1 MVMTYDEYLKKNKK
15 KKKEEPKVVLGYSS
29 KNNVNNSTK
38 STTNTQTL
46 IDKYIAEQQAKKDIA
61 PVKTTVTT
69 PKKQGERTWFQAG
82 GFSDGY
88 DFGDVTK
95 TILGTTGDVGLGIT
109 KGVFN
114 LAEGIVDLGRYGVSG
129 VANKLGAKEYAKDV
143 KKTAQENTT
152 EKWFSPIEKKIDKY
166 SVIGEKGDT
175 IPEGL
180 GYVGGMIATGGLG
193 GAIGGAV
200 GGTAKA
206 VQIGATLGTTGTT
219 FTSAFGSGMSQAY
232 QDGAS
237 DEEAVSYGVISGI
250 AEAGTELLF
259 GGLGK
264 TINAV
269 GLNTGLSSADD
280 MLAKKVSEV
289 FKSQVAKNI
298 AETGIKMGA
307 EGTEEVIAGILQA
320 VGQKVT
326 YKSEEE
332 LMQLINDQEL
342 LESFI
347 SGAVVSGI
355 AQTPSVIRDTK
366 AGVDYVTGY
375 TQQEQQAID
384 KVVNER
390 ITEQERQG
398 ITLTKKEKN
407 AIIEQTTKEFDEFKK
422 KSSEIAPVKD
432 DVRSQDIAPVQQAG
446 QQDAPVNERQQNYV
460 SEAKETDSVY
470 RKNLN
475 EDASKYANNSKRT
488 HEFVNTLSNIS
499 EATGENIRLTN
510 NTSEE
515 MVARRNQLINNYAK
529 KKGVSVEEATAK
541 LKDTVIDAY
550 NTGDGITINV
560 NSPKAL
566 NRLVG
571 HELTHSLED
580 TAEYNTKL
588 QKIAIE
594 YAKTK
599 GEYDS
604 RVEIL
609 ESLYDG
615 TNADI
620 NKELTA
626 DIVGDYLFT
635 DQQFINNIHNTDRNL
650 FQRIYDEIKHLI
662 KLVTAN
668 TKEAKQ
674 LEQLKHSF
682 EKAMRE
688 NKSDKTNKVTVQ
700 ETKSN
705 SSVEV
710 ESNTQNKEEYSLSRD
725 VDDMVSQIE
734 MSLDNGENLND
745 NFIDDLIY
753 ASDSYNNGTE
763 FDDIYDALS
772 SALEKEGIS
781 RRYDKAKDKYFYDR
795 QELAQKGYDEL
806 LNYLDKNN
814 FNYEI
819 SRSTEAGYVPS
830 IYIKDADG
838 NVIFR
843 IANHYNDNISDSER
857 VYSDKF
863 SRIFSDKDYANWEER
878 IVPAIEN
885 QVVSFDE
892 EYSLSQDN
900 KDRKLSEEQIDFFK
914 DSKVRDENG
923 NLLTV
928 YHGTKADFNT
938 FNNDMSGDNYEGWA
952 YSGKG
957 IYFTDSEVEAKEFGD
972 YSLGEGDTKIKEVY
986 LNITN
991 PFDTS
996 TTDASVLEKLSEGYD
1011 VDKGSLERGD
1021 FLLRWFRSKG
1031 INASEVLQKNG
1042 YDGVIDYGHYVVY
1055 NSNQIK
1061 EVTNKKPTLDDD
1073 IRYSLSSVDSE
1084 GKELTKEQVEFFK
1097 DSKVRD
1103 AEGRLLEVYHG
1114 TTEEFTTF
1122 YPGSFFTDDYMN
1134 ADGYASGEIVM
1145 PVYLNIKN
1153 PLIIDA
1159 KGMKWDKLDTPYG
1172 TSTRE
1177 IVGNVDTNKYDGI
1190 IFENIN
1196 DNWIDDED
1204 ASTGTV
1210 YYTFNSNQIK
1220 DVDNTNPTESDDIR
1234 YSLSVSEANTTKDNK
1249 GRTLSKAVI
1258 ERNKDSKIVD
1268 ENGNLI
1274 TVYHTMTDAGTQ
1286 FNEFNP
1292 VGTPGYRFEE
1302 QVVNYYTNSKDMSG
1316 SYADQDYEMA
1326 DTTKFNSL
1334 DEANKWLNERND
1346 ELLEYRVDD
1355 SNGEYTLQRRLKNGW
1370 ATEKTFEN
1378 LDDLLKNFKKYAHT
1392 DVTKFQY
1399 EGYVNITNPY
1409 VVDAEGRYWDT
1420 ITEDTNEEAVEKIN
1434 SLSDEQKK
1442 KLKDLYYEGL
1452 EKRRQA
1458 DSGYYRLQEWKREQL
1473 TDREQRLLEIF
1484 SESKSRPMTDADR
1497 QMMSKMLGLEEDIEV
1512 LRDEFENKIAHNG
1525 QGTLKQQVEEIKYNQ
1540 IMEVF
1545 YTEPSVSQYFA
1556 DRFAEITGENFTDH
1570 IVSSNDLMHL
1580 VEVGF
1585 DEYTVR
1591 DHFSEMMSTNDIVKK
1606 VIEMNKNGSNYDGII
1621 IKDVIDYGGDSE
1633 FENEANDVYVTF
1645 NSNQFKA
1652 WDNENPTDDADI
1664 RYSLSSTGE
1673 MVDNQGNKVTL
1684 EASETGSTRS
1694 LMAIHNLDEGKL
1706 RGVIELGGFP
1716 VPSIA
1721 IIDSDVYLHDKFGR
1735 ISVLFDKDTI
1745 NPSNK
1750 LNETYSSDIYS
1761 TRFPKIA
1768 YEIDKN
1774 KWNDFEQWVKENGGR
1789 SSSLYSVKNSLENND
1804 IYERSMKA
1812 NLEVAFETPTPELI
1826 NEAYNKALETLG
1838 NKRIMKP
1845 GVEPFTPSGN
1855 RKSLKSMSLEYS
1867 LDNLVKIMAKKKTKG
1882 SEGNAWI
1889 GTGEIRANLSKKFKS
1904 IEDIRKNKDK
1914 LVSSEEMQTLKNQID
1929 SEFEGLTGKLTDYY
1943 KYAET
1948 NRWQGFE
1955 NVAYAINET
1964 AKKKTISKETL
1975 KLQLEE
1981 DFIENVPDELLEDT
1995 INFLNKLKNVPTEY
2009 FEAKPQRAVG
2019 LDEVQAV
2026 VIPNDTSPEFKQ
2038 QLQDAGL
2045 TYYEYDSSIEGDRQR
2060 VINQFDDLKFSLSRT
2075 TDDIAPVK
2083 DADVFGS
2090 DIALQEA
2097 IAPLQEKVEEL
2108 TKVITDLQENIAPA
2122 SLETAQAEGDRT
2134 LQQMTDEDA
2143 PVDEGLFTFLDN
2155 EIEVKKKQEIINE
2168 IASDFNIK
2176 KTEARE
2182 LYNKIDSIAEP
2193 TVEDIVKELEAYR
2206 EVKFQEEDD
2215 YVKSIQDYIRGT
2227 RLDISEIKKQIPDY
2241 GNKYRM
2247 SNMGKGL
2254 ILGNSGQKIDA
2265 FYEEL
2270 HELAPNE
2277 FPLSVTAEADQLEL
2291 ISEFMYKDKEITYTD
2306 ILDDDT
2312 LQILAQR
2319 IYSDI
2324 GNHERYRHTQSG
2336 LYFLNKELKNMTPPG
2351 EVDNDIPV
2359 ASNTKQTGEIAPV
2372 KRPLKQLNPEATVSE
2387 APVTKEAKITK
2398 SKWRNA
2404 VDTTQRLF
2412 VNEMVET
2419 DNLAKETGNLNIK
2432 FKGDML
2438 NSVAGE
2444 IEGEIQIAQT
2454 DNEGHAIGK
2463 SLSEL
2468 FAPAK
2473 EKGLYDAF
2481 NDYLEHY
2488 SNIDRHAQGKGSK
2501 TPLNVSQTLV
2511 KAYEKSYPEFK
2522 QWGKDVWKYG
2532 ANVRDNLIDAGII
2545 SEEHAEVLGTMY
2557 PHYVPYM
2564 ENREMSNYNPD
2575 LGEIKPKGVIKRAVG
2590 GAENLL
2596 PIEDALTKY
2605 TFGYKKAVRQNQF
2618 YQEIVKT
2625 LGPGVEVGADVRNDA
2640 IDFDDTL
2647 YKDETGNYLT
2657 AYVDGERVSTRIT
2670 DDLYTGL
2677 KNDLSKQIK
2686 GLEEKYAL
2694 ITEPVQKLSE
2704 IRRNLLTSWN
2714 PMFIIKNPIMDIQDA
2729 LFNSKYT
2736 KDFMKNYP
2744 GAFIELG
2751 QAKSETARQFLTL
2764 YGSGNVMG
2772 EHSTD
2777 GTVKQSKF
2785 LKGIQRANNVM
2796 ELAPRYAEFKA
2807 SLENGASIQEA
2818 MYNAREVTTNFSR
2831 GGTITKALNKNG
2843 FTFLNVSVQGFDK
2856 FIRNF
2861 SGENGAKGFTGAL
2874 LKATVLGV
2882 VPALF
2887 NDLVFGGDDEDE
2899 EYEALP
2905 DYIKDNYYLIK
2916 TGEGEFIRIP
2926 KGRMLSVFGSAGR
2939 RTLEFMQGE
2948 EDAFEGFLKNA
2959 NSQVGISNPLD
2970 SNILTPLLQ
2979 AYGSE
2984 NGEAWYGGDLVPSR
2998 LQDKAPEEQY
3008 DASTDK
3014 MSIWLGDKLGISPY
3028 KLNYVLDQYSGG
3040 IGDIFLPF
3048 ITEESTSDAEGLGMV
3063 LAPIKDQFTANSTFD
3078 NKYAGEI
3085 YDLSDEMD
3093 KMPTAIKETDEY
3105 KIQDAYLYSVTSEMG
3120 KLYAERRKVQADKN
3134 LSKSEKYK
3142 KVQAIQD
3149 QINSLAKEGMENYK
3163 NVSKTDNY
3171 AIVGGREF
3179 NKYTTDDG
3187 TERWGSVFEDTL
3199 EDLNS
3204 LGMKLEEKTAY
3215 FNATKTISSIQD
3227 SYKGSDDYAGK
3238 KRDVIGAIK
3247 GTNLTGEQKAYLY
3260 DKYYGNSDVVEAMVT
3275 LNVDIDSFLDYEAQ
3289 DFTADKYANGKTVP
3303 NSKKSKVFE
3312 YINSM
3317 PIEFE
3322 QKLIL
3327 TKLQYPSYNEYNP
3340 TIINYLNKSDMTYEQ
3355 MEKLL
3360 TKMDF
3365 KVDENGNIR
3374 W

>member
-15 KKKEEPKVVLGYSS
+15 KKKEEPKVVLGYSN
-29 KNNVNNSTK
+29 KQNVNNSPK

-46 IDKYIAEQQAKKDIA
+46 IDKYVAEQKAKKDIA
-61 PVKTTVTT
+61 PVRTTVTT
-69 PKKQGERTWFQAG
+69 PKKPGERTWFQAG
-82 GFSDGY
+82 AFSDGY

-95 TILGTTGDVGLGIT
+95 TILGTTADVGVGALKGIFHLSE
-109 KGVFN
+109 GV
-114 LAEGIVDLGRYGVSG
+114 VDLGRYGVSG
-129 VANKLGAKEYAKDV
+129 VANVLGAKEYAKDV

-152 EKWFSPIEKKIDKY
+152 EKWFSPIEKKIDKN
-166 SVIGEKGDT
+166 SLIGEKGDA

-180 GYVGGMIATGGLG
+180 GYIGGMIATGGVG

-200 GGTAKA
+200 SGGAKA
-206 VQIGATLGTTGTT
+206 VQIGATLGTTGVT
-219 FTSAFGSGMSQAY
+219 FTSAMGSGMSEAY
-232 QDGAS
+232 EGGAS
-237 DEEAVSYGVISGI
+237 DEEAVTYGAISGI
-250 AEAGTELLF
+250 AEAGTELIF

-264 TINAV
+264 SINAV

-280 MLAKKVSEV
+280 MLAKKVSEI
-289 FKSQVAKNI
+289 FKKQVSKNI

-355 AQTPSVIRDTK
+355 AQAPSVVKDTK
-366 AGVDYVTGY
+366 AGRDYVTGY

-398 ITLTKKEKN
+398 ITLTNKEKN
-407 AIIEQTTKEFDEFKK
+407 AIIEQTTKEFNEFKEK
-422 KSSEIAPVKD
+422 VKEIAPVKD
-432 DVRSQDIAPVQQAG
+432 DVRSQDIAPVGDNVVQQAG
-446 QQDAPVNERQQNYV
+446 QQDTPVNERQQNYV

-515 MVARRNQLINNYAK
+515 MVARRNQLIEKYAE
-529 KKGVSVEEATAK
+529 KKGISVEEATTK

-571 HELTHSLED
+571 HEITHSLEK
-580 TAEYNTKL
+580 TNEYSKL
-588 QKIAIE
+588 EKIAID

-615 TNADI
+615 TNANI
-620 NKELTA
+620 QNELTS

-635 DQQFINNIHNTDRNL
+635 DQEFINNIQKKDRNL

-682 EKAMRE
+682 EKAME
-688 NKSDKTNKVTVQ
+688 EHKSDKTNKVTVQ

-710 ESNTQNKEEYSLSRD
+710 ESNTQ
-725 VDDMVSQIE
+725 
-734 MSLDNGENLND
+734 
-745 NFIDDLIY
+745 
-753 ASDSYNNGTE
+753 
-763 FDDIYDALS
+763 
-772 SALEKEGIS
+772 EKENS
-781 RRYDKAKDKYFYDR
+781 A
-795 QELAQKGYDEL
+795 
-806 LNYLDKNN
+806 
-814 FNYEI
+814 EI
-819 SRSTEAGYVPS
+819 LQTTAENGKTSKVSENVEAETKTE
-830 IYIKDADG
+830 
-838 NVIFR
+838 
-843 IANHYNDNISDSER
+843 DN
-857 VYSDKF
+857 
-863 SRIFSDKDYANWEER
+863 A
-878 IVPAIEN
+878 
-885 QVVSFDE
+885 E

-900 KDRKLSEEQIDFFK
+900 KGRELSEEQIEFFK
-914 DSKVRDENG
+914 DSKVRDEDG

-928 YHGTKADFNT
+928 YHGTKSEFYT
-938 FNNDMSGDNYEGWA
+938 FNNNLSGDNYEGWS

-957 IYFTDSEVEAKEFGD
+957 FYFTDDIKEAQEFGD
-972 YSLGEGDTKIKEVY
+972 YSLGDNETQIKEVY

-996 TTDASVLEKLSEGYD
+996 TDDASVLEKLSEGYD
-1011 VDKGSLERGD
+1011 VDKQALIRGD
-1021 FLLRWFRSKG
+1021 FLLKWFRSNK
-1031 INASEVLQKNG
+1031 INASEVLQKYG
-1042 YDGVIDYGHYVVY
+1042 YDGVIDYGHYLAY
-1055 NSNQIK
+1055 DSNQIK

-1073 IRYSLSSVDSE
+1073 IRYSLTRASDEQVKQAYELEEQNKTPEEIYLETGAYRGADGKWRTEIDDSRAYIKISSTMVGGKYKLNEILSFPKLYKAYPEFKNMTVVFDNNMLPGNLGSYNPNTNILTINSSIYDYDQAE
-1084 GKELTKEQVEFFK
+1084 LLSAKKQLADWDNTVKTYEVLFSGEQIEQQLETLKDRAKQYKRKDYQKELKSTLLHELQHVIQETEGFASGANVRYWSDKQYLAEKWK
-1097 DSKVRD
+1097 DSYIERERALLKKMGYSDFINTEIMPNLKDMDYEEYKQKQEDFFNNSEYAQEYKDLQEMREKNNKRYEILTGRSAYELYRD
-1103 AEGRLLEVYHG
+1103 TAGEEEARDVENRMDWSSKDRKRFMPYTGGPDTVFYEGSYN
-1114 TTEEFTTF
+1114 EEKYGVF
-1122 YPGSFFTDDYMN
+1122 
-1134 ADGYASGEIVM
+1134 
-1145 PVYLNIKN
+1145 LNQK
-1153 PLIIDA
+1153 
-1159 KGMKWDKLDTPYG
+1159 
-1172 TSTRE
+1172 
-1177 IVGNVDTNKYDGI
+1177 
-1190 IFENIN
+1190 
-1196 DNWIDDED
+1196 ED
-1204 ASTGTV
+1204 V
-1210 YYTFNSNQIK
+1210 K
-1220 DVDNTNPTESDDIR
+1220 
-1234 YSLSVSEANTTKDNK
+1234 YSLSVSEANTTKDNEDRELTK
-1249 GRTLSKAVI
+1249 GQK
-1258 ERNKDSKIVD
+1258 EYFKDSKAVD

-1274 TVYHTMTDAGTQ
+1274 TVYHTMTNEEPQ

-1292 VGTPGYRFEE
+1292 VGTPYYRFGD
-1302 QVVNYYTNSKDMSG
+1302 QVVNYYTDSKDMSG

-1326 DTTKFNSL
+1326 DTKKLNNLEEAKQWLEENVAPYLTVNKVEIVELGNGKYGVKYTSL
-1334 DEANKWLNERND
+1334 E
-1346 ELLEYRVDD
+1346 D
-1355 SNGEYTLQRRLKNGW
+1355 SDVARIVHYDS
-1370 ATEKTFEN
+1370 
-1378 LDDLLKNFKKYAHT
+1378 LDDLLRNIKSEEGRNPRYA
-1392 DVTKFQY
+1392 KFQY
-1399 EGYVNITNPY
+1399 EGYVNLTNPY
-1409 VVDAEGRYWDT
+1409 VVDAGGRGWKYVELELSEYGQKLNT
-1420 ITEDTNEEAVEKIN
+1420 ILDELKENELDYKVRRMFDRVMYESDVASDLFNMYQKEATDMQYHILGAYARTGSTEELKEAPFFYSDATIQAELNSTIDGRTLEEI
-1434 SLSDEQKK
+1434 
-1442 KLKDLYYEGL
+1442 GL
-1452 EKRRQA
+1452 E
-1458 DSGYYRLQEWKREQL
+1458 YYNNKYDKLRE
-1473 TDREQRLLEIF
+1473 REFTELKKENPILE
-1484 SESKSRPMTDADR
+1484 
-1497 QMMSKMLGLEEDIEV
+1497 
-1512 LRDEFENKIAHNG
+1512 
-1525 QGTLKQQVEEIKYNQ
+1525 KYNIEDLEFLSEVQ
-1540 IMEVF
+1540 MEKA
-1545 YTEPSVSQYFA
+1545 Q
-1556 DRFAEITGENFTDH
+1556 
-1570 IVSSNDLMHL
+1570 L
-1580 VEVGF
+1580 
-1585 DEYTVR
+1585 EYKYKKGI
-1591 DHFSEMMSTNDIVKK
+1591 STNDIVHR
-1606 VIEMNKNGSNYDGII
+1606 VIEMNKNGSNYDGVI
-1621 IKDVIDYGGDSE
+1621 IKNTIDYGGHSE
-1633 FENEANDVYVTF
+1633 TDNIPNDLYVTF

-1652 WDNENPTDDADI
+1652 WDNEKPTDDADI
-1664 RYSLSSTGE
+1664 RYSLSVDDYGMSHRPSTDYGDASNFE
-1673 MVDNQGNKVTL
+1673 ENMPDVFEHPEWYFFGSDARSKKAYRESL
-1684 EASETGSTRS
+1684 EALRKVRNNPEGEITIYRATIGDSINEGDWITPSKTY
-1694 LMAIHNLDEGKL
+1694 AEWHNDSQFDGKANI
-1706 RGVIELGGFP
+1706 IELK
-1716 VPSIA
+1716 VKA
-1721 IIDSDVYLHDKFGR
+1721 
-1735 ISVLFDKDTI
+1735 KDI
-1745 NPSNK
+1745 RFAGDD
-1750 LNETYSSDIYS
+1750 LNEFGY
-1761 TRFPKIA
+1761 FP
-1768 YEIDKN
+1768 
-1774 KWNDFEQWVKENGGR
+1774 NG
-1789 SSSLYSVKNSLENND
+1789 
-1804 IYERSMKA
+1804 
-1812 NLEVAFETPTPELI
+1812 T
-1826 NEAYNKALETLG
+1826 
-1838 NKRIMKP
+1838 
-1845 GVEPFTPSGN
+1845 
-1855 RKSLKSMSLEYS
+1855 
-1867 LDNLVKIMAKKKTKG
+1867 DN
-1882 SEGNAWI
+1882 
-1889 GTGEIRANLSKKFKS
+1889 
-1904 IEDIRKNKDK
+1904 
-1914 LVSSEEMQTLKNQID
+1914 
-1929 SEFEGLTGKLTDYY
+1929 
-1943 KYAET
+1943 
-1948 NRWQGFE
+1948 
-1955 NVAYAINET
+1955 
-1964 AKKKTISKETL
+1964 
-1975 KLQLEE
+1975 
-1981 DFIENVPDELLEDT
+1981 
-1995 INFLNKLKNVPTEY
+1995 
-2009 FEAKPQRAVG
+2009 
-2019 LDEVQAV
+2019 
-2026 VIPNDTSPEFKQ
+2026 
-2038 QLQDAGL
+2038 
-2045 TYYEYDSSIEGDRQR
+2045 
-2060 VINQFDDLKFSLSRT
+2060 FSLSRT

-2083 DADVFGS
+2083 DTDVFGS

-2097 IAPLQEKVEEL
+2097 IAPLQEQVKEL
-2108 TKVITDLQENIAPA
+2108 TKAITDLQENIAPA
-2122 SLETAQAEGDRT
+2122 SMDLVNEEGHRR
-2134 LQQMTDEDA
+2134 LQEMTDEDA

-2155 EIEVKKKQEIINE
+2155 EVQVKKKQEIVNE
-2168 IASDFNIK
+2168 IASDFSIK

-2182 LYNKIDSIAEP
+2182 LYNKIYSIPEP
-2193 TVEDIVKELEAYR
+2193 TIEDIVKELEAYR
-2206 EVKFQEEDD
+2206 EIKFQEEDD

-2254 ILGNSGQKIDA
+2254 ILGNSGLKIDS
-2265 FYEEL
+2265 FYQEL
-2270 HELAPNE
+2270 SELYPNE
-2277 FPLSVTAEADQLEL
+2277 FPATVTAEADQLEL
-2291 ISEFMYKDKEITYTD
+2291 ISDAMYREKEFTYTD
-2306 ILDDDT
+2306 RIDDDE
-2312 LQILAQR
+2312 LQILAER

-2324 GNHERYRHTQSG
+2324 GNHERYVYAQRG
-2336 LYFLNKELKNMTPPG
+2336 LYFLNQRLDEIVPPG
-2351 EVDNDIPV
+2351 EVDNDMPY
-2359 ASNTKQTGEIAPV
+2359 ASNTKQTGDIAPV
-2372 KRPLKQLNPEATVSE
+2372 SRKLKQLNPEATVSE
-2387 APVTKEAKITK
+2387 TPVTEGTKITK

-2432 FKGDML
+2432 YTGDML

-2501 TPLNVSQTLV
+2501 VPLNVSQILV
-2511 KAYEKSYPEFK
+2511 KEYEKSYPVFK

-2545 SEEHAEVLGTMY
+2545 SEEHAEALGTMY

-2590 GAENLL
+2590 GAEHLL

-2625 LGPGVEVGADVRNDA
+2625 LGPGVDVGADVRNDA

-2657 AYVDGERVSTRIT
+2657 AYVDGERISTRIT

-2714 PMFIIKNPIMDIQDA
+2714 PMFIIRNPIMDVQDA

-2744 GAFIELG
+2744 KAFVELG
-2751 QAKSETARQFLTL
+2751 KANTETARQFLTL

-2772 EHSTD
+2772 EHSSD
-2777 GTVKQSKF
+2777 GSVKNSKF
-2785 LKGIQRANNVM
+2785 LKNIQKANNIM

-2861 SGENGAKGFTGAL
+2861 SGENGAKGVAGAL
-2874 LKATVLGV
+2874 LKASLLGV

-2887 NDLVFGGDDEDE
+2887 NELAFGGDDEDE

-2916 TGEGEFIRIP
+2916 SGEGEFIRIP

-2959 NSQVGISNPLD
+2959 YSQVGISNPLD
-2970 SNILTPLLQ
+2970 SNILTPLIQ
-2979 AYGSE
+2979 AYSTE

-2998 LQDKAPEEQY
+2998 LQKKAPEEQY

-3063 LAPIKDQFTANSTFD
+3063 LAPIKDQFTANSTSD
-3078 NKYAGEI
+3078 NKYASEI
-3085 YDLSDEMD
+3085 YTLSDKMD
-3093 KMPTAIKETDEY
+3093 KMPEATKETDEY
-3105 KIQDAYLYSVTSEMG
+3105 KVQDAYLYSVTSEMG
-3120 KLYAERRKVQADKN
+3120 KLYAERREVQADKD

-3142 KVQAIQD
+3142 KVQAIQK
-3149 QINSLAKEGMENYK
+3149 QINDLAKEGMENYQ
-3163 NVSKTDNY
+3163 NISKTDNY

-3187 TERWGSVFEDTL
+3187 TERWGSVFEDVL

-3204 LGMKLEEKTAY
+3204 LGMDLDEKSEY
-3215 FNATKTISSIQD
+3215 FKATSTISSVQD
-3227 SYKGSDDYAGK
+3227 SYKGSDDFTGK
-3238 KRDVIGAIK
+3238 KQEVIGVIK

-3260 DKYYGNSDVVEAMVT
+3260 DKYYGNSDVVEAMVN

-3303 NSKKSKVFE
+3303 NSKKRKVFE

-3322 QKLIL
+3322 QRLIL
-3327 TKLQYPSYNEYNP
+3327 AKLQYPSYNEYNP
-3340 TIINYLNKSDMTYEQ
+3340 TIIEYLNNSEMTYEQ
-3355 MEKLL
+3355 VETLL

-3365 KVDENGNIR
+3365 KVDEYGNIR

>member
-15 KKKEEPKVVLGYSS
+15 KKKEEPKVVLGYSN
-29 KNNVNNSTK
+29 KNNVNNSPK

-46 IDKYIAEQQAKKDIA
+46 IDKYVAEQKAKKDIA
-61 PVKTTVTT
+61 PVRTTVTT
-69 PKKQGERTWFQAG
+69 PKKPEERTWFQAG
-82 GFSDGY
+82 AFSDGY
-88 DFGDVTK
+88 DFGDVAK
-95 TILGTTGDVGLGIT
+95 TITGTTADVGLGIT

-129 VANKLGAKEYAKDV
+129 VANVLGAKEYAKDV

-152 EKWFSPIEKKIDKY
+152 QKWFSPIEKKIDKN
-166 SVIGEKGDT
+166 SLIGEKGDT
-175 IPEGL
+175 ISEGL
-180 GYVGGMIATGGLG
+180 GYVASMIATGGVG

-200 GGTAKA
+200 SGGAKA
-206 VQIGATLGTTGTT
+206 VQIGATLGTTGVT
-219 FTSAFGSGMSQAY
+219 FTSAMGSGMSEAY
-232 QDGAS
+232 EGGAS
-237 DEEAVSYGVISGI
+237 DEEAVTYGAISGI
-250 AEAGTELLF
+250 AEAGTELIF

-264 TINAV
+264 SINAV

-280 MLAKKVSEV
+280 MLAKKVSEI
-289 FKSQVAKNI
+289 FKKQVSKNI

-332 LMQLINDQEL
+332 LMQIIEDQEL

-355 AQTPSVIRDTK
+355 AQAPSVIKDTK
-366 AGVDYVTGY
+366 AGRDYVTGY

-407 AIIEQTTKEFDEFKK
+407 AIIEQTTKEFNEFKEK
-422 KSSEIAPVKD
+422 VKEIAPVKD
-432 DVRSQDIAPVQQAG
+432 DVRSQDIAPVKQAG

-515 MVARRNQLINNYAK
+515 MVARRNQLIERYAE
-529 KKGVSVEEATAK
+529 KKGISVEEATAK

-571 HELTHSLED
+571 HEITHSLEK
-580 TAEYNTKL
+580 TNEYSKL
-588 QKIAIE
+588 EKIAIE

-599 GEYDS
+599 GEYNS

-635 DQQFINNIHNTDRNL
+635 DQEFINNIQKKDRNL

-668 TKEAKQ
+668 TKEARQ

-688 NKSDKTNKVTVQ
+688 NKSGKTNKVTVQ

-710 ESNTQNKEEYSLSRD
+710 ESNTQEKEETVQKVEEEYS
-725 VDDMVSQIE
+725 
-734 MSLDNGENLND
+734 
-745 NFIDDLIY
+745 
-753 ASDSYNNGTE
+753 
-763 FDDIYDALS
+763 
-772 SALEKEGIS
+772 IS
-781 RRYDKAKDKYFYDR
+781 K
-795 QELAQKGYDEL
+795 
-806 LNYLDKNN
+806 
-814 FNYEI
+814 
-819 SRSTEAGYVPS
+819 
-830 IYIKDADG
+830 
-838 NVIFR
+838 
-843 IANHYNDNISDSER
+843 
-857 VYSDKF
+857 
-863 SRIFSDKDYANWEER
+863 
-878 IVPAIEN
+878 
-885 QVVSFDE
+885 
-892 EYSLSQDN
+892 DN
-900 KDRKLSEEQIDFFK
+900 KDRDLSEEQKEFFK
-914 DSKVRDENG
+914 DSKVRDEDG

-928 YHGTKADFNT
+928 YHGTRADFNV
-938 FNNDMSGDNYEGWA
+938 FDIGKSGDNYGGWSE
-952 YSGKG
+952 SGKG
-957 IYFTDSEVEAKEFGD
+957 FYFTDDIKEAQRYAEDSASDGSE
-972 YSLGEGDTKIKEVY
+972 KIKEVY

-996 TTDASVLEKLSEGYD
+996 EDYSSRLEEFQKEYDDIDETDLDRGSWLISWFKSND
-1011 VDKGSLERGD
+1011 VD
-1021 FLLRWFRSKG
+1021 
-1031 INASEVLQKNG
+1031 INEALKKFG
-1042 YDGVIDYGHYVVY
+1042 YDGIIDNGHYVTFE
-1055 NSNQIK
+1055 SNQIK
-1061 EVTNKKPTLDDD
+1061 EVTNTSPTESDD
-1073 IRYSLSSVDSE
+1073 IRYSLSSTDSE
-1084 GKELTKEQVEFFK
+1084 GKELSKEQVEFFK

-1103 AEGRLLEVYHG
+1103 ADGNLLIMYHGSVEDFNVFDKNKIRPIDYDAPFNGFWFSNDEKTSPAMRNAKTTKKVYLNITNPAPYNVYRKVEKQILEEAYNGGDAFRETSRSVNDELRYRLQDMGYDGILWENQPNIDWETYEKEGQYTYQTVRGNYYTVIKDGEYVDLYYGKNENEERWEHETTYFDIEDFEHSHRDIVWVAFEPNQIKNVDNTNPTDDKDIRYSLSMDNQGRELSKEQQEYFKDSKVRNENGNLVTVYHG
-1114 TTEEFTTF
+1114 TTEEINVFDKNRL
-1122 YPGSFFTDDYMN
+1122 GSNTGASSAKEGFFFTSSKQVAEAYSMYARPQYIRDLEKKYQDLEKIAQRTGSKEDWRARDEAYLEYEEAELEYGYGGRTDYEN
-1134 ADGYASGEIVM
+1134 QKE
-1145 PVYLNIKN
+1145 VYLNITN
-1153 PLIIDA
+1153 PLVHDFAGLEYRDESYYDLIKQA
-1159 KGMKWDKLDTPYG
+1159 K
-1172 TSTRE
+1172 E
-1177 IVGNVDTNKYDGI
+1177 NGNDGVILKNTYDGYGEHDSWNNPRTDI
-1190 IFENIN
+1190 YVAFE
-1196 DNWIDDED
+1196 
-1204 ASTGTV
+1204 
-1210 YYTFNSNQIK
+1210 SNQIK
-1220 DVDNTNPTESDDIR
+1220 NVDNTTPTDSDDIR
-1234 YSLSVSEANTTKDNK
+1234 YSLSQAPVENNGYEASQNKELRYTLDSDKVIKIAKQLGISSSFLDANISGQSIYSAVRFIKRNSNVIDKFIQEKGLNYEKIMRPVDYSNLGERELNFIKDNEI
-1249 GRTLSKAVI
+1249 TV
-1258 ERNKDSKIVD
+1258 NKLATD
-1268 ENGNLI
+1268 ENLL
-1274 TVYHTMTDAGTQ
+1274 
-1286 FNEFNP
+1286 NE
-1292 VGTPGYRFEE
+1292 YLKAEKE
-1302 QVVNYYTNSKDMSG
+1302 SLMSYDMSED
-1316 SYADQDYEMA
+1316 SI
-1326 DTTKFNSL
+1326 
-1334 DEANKWLNERND
+1334 NEYQNR
-1346 ELLEYRVDD
+1346 YRD
-1355 SNGEYTLQRRLKNGW
+1355 
-1370 ATEKTFEN
+1370 
-1378 LDDLLKNFKKYAHT
+1378 
-1392 DVTKFQY
+1392 
-1399 EGYVNITNPY
+1399 
-1409 VVDAEGRYWDT
+1409 
-1420 ITEDTNEEAVEKIN
+1420 
-1434 SLSDEQKK
+1434 
-1442 KLKDLYYEGL
+1442 
-1452 EKRRQA
+1452 
-1458 DSGYYRLQEWKREQL
+1458 
-1473 TDREQRLLEIF
+1473 
-1484 SESKSRPMTDADR
+1484 
-1497 QMMSKMLGLEEDIEV
+1497 
-1512 LRDEFENKIAHNG
+1512 
-1525 QGTLKQQVEEIKYNQ
+1525 
-1540 IMEVF
+1540 
-1545 YTEPSVSQYFA
+1545 
-1556 DRFAEITGENFTDH
+1556 
-1570 IVSSNDLMHL
+1570 
-1580 VEVGF
+1580 
-1585 DEYTVR
+1585 
-1591 DHFSEMMSTNDIVKK
+1591 
-1606 VIEMNKNGSNYDGII
+1606 
-1621 IKDVIDYGGDSE
+1621 
-1633 FENEANDVYVTF
+1633 
-1645 NSNQFKA
+1645 
-1652 WDNENPTDDADI
+1652 
-1664 RYSLSSTGE
+1664 
-1673 MVDNQGNKVTL
+1673 
-1684 EASETGSTRS
+1684 
-1694 LMAIHNLDEGKL
+1694 
-1706 RGVIELGGFP
+1706 
-1716 VPSIA
+1716 
-1721 IIDSDVYLHDKFGR
+1721 
-1735 ISVLFDKDTI
+1735 
-1745 NPSNK
+1745 
-1750 LNETYSSDIYS
+1750 
-1761 TRFPKIA
+1761 A
-1768 YEIDKN
+1768 YESQRKRVEAGDT
-1774 KWNDFEQWVKENGGR
+1774 
-1789 SSSLYSVKNSLENND
+1789 SLENMERMLKK
-1804 IYERSMKA
+1804 YERQFEHIR
-1812 NLEVAFETPTPELI
+1812 NNVTEVEDTVAT
-1826 NEAYNKALETLG
+1826 
-1838 NKRIMKP
+1838 
-1845 GVEPFTPSGN
+1845 S
-1855 RKSLKSMSLEYS
+1855 
-1867 LDNLVKIMAKKKTKG
+1867 
-1882 SEGNAWI
+1882 
-1889 GTGEIRANLSKKFKS
+1889 S
-1904 IEDIRKNKDK
+1904 IKDK
-1914 LVSSEEMQTLKNQID
+1914 LAEENGINDYVFNIIKPLLEEKNISREEMIEMAQD
-1929 SEFEGLTGKLTDYY
+1929 EFGTTDDFTVGAYMTPDGKLLNFGYGGYRDDHRGISSIGYDMQEFIDAGNIRMKPESNGVEFTEEPTKEQYGTLREYFDNANGEVYIDINKPGSNGRYY
-1943 KYAET
+1943 DSAEYKAGTSSSKIINDIKEYYRTGSFPKQSEYAE
-1948 NRWQGFE
+1948 
-1955 NVAYAINET
+1955 
-1964 AKKKTISKETL
+1964 
-1975 KLQLEE
+1975 
-1981 DFIENVPDELLEDT
+1981 
-1995 INFLNKLKNVPTEY
+1995 FLY
-2009 FEAKPQRAVG
+2009 
-2019 LDEVQAV
+2019 
-2026 VIPNDTSPEFKQ
+2026 
-2038 QLQDAGL
+2038 
-2045 TYYEYDSSIEGDRQR
+2045 
-2060 VINQFDDLKFSLSRT
+2060 SLSRT

-2083 DADVFGS
+2083 DADVFGR

-2097 IAPLQEKVEEL
+2097 IAPLQEQVKEL
-2108 TKVITDLQENIAPA
+2108 TKAITDLQENIAPA
-2122 SLETAQAEGDRT
+2122 SMDLVNEEGHRR
-2134 LQQMTDEDA
+2134 LQEMTDEDA

-2155 EIEVKKKQEIINE
+2155 EVQVKKKQEIVND
-2168 IASDFNIK
+2168 IARDFNIK

-2182 LYNKIDSIAEP
+2182 LYNKIYSIPEP
-2193 TVEDIVKELEAYR
+2193 TIEDIVKELEAYR
-2206 EVKFQEEDD
+2206 EIKFQEEDD

-2265 FYEEL
+2265 FYQEL
-2270 HELAPNE
+2270 SELYPNE
-2277 FPLSVTAEADQLEL
+2277 FPATVTAEADQLEL
-2291 ISEFMYKDKEITYTD
+2291 ISDAMYKEKEFTYTD
-2306 ILDDDT
+2306 IIDDDE
-2312 LQILAQR
+2312 LQILAER

-2324 GNHERYRHTQSG
+2324 GNHERYRHAQSG

-2351 EVDNDIPV
+2351 EADNDMPV
-2359 ASNTKQTGEIAPV
+2359 ASNTEQTEDIAPV
-2372 KRPLKQLNPEATVSE
+2372 GKKSFEEIAEKFLERKRAKQTDTATPKTE
-2387 APVTKEAKITK
+2387 NNTPRIEK
-2398 SKWRNA
+2398 SKYRNFR
-2404 VDTTQRLF
+2404 DTTQRLF

-2432 FKGDML
+2432 YTGDML

-2532 ANVRDNLIDAGII
+2532 TNVRDNLIDAGII
-2545 SEEHAEVLGTMY
+2545 SEEHAEALGTMY

-2625 LGPGVEVGADVRNDA
+2625 LGPGVDVGADVRNDA
-2640 IDFDDTL
+2640 IDFEDTL

-2657 AYVDGERVSTRIT
+2657 AYVDGERISTRIT

-2677 KNDLSKQIK
+2677 KNDLSNQIK

-2772 EHSTD
+2772 EHSAD
-2777 GTVKQSKF
+2777 GTVKNSKF

-2861 SGENGAKGFTGAL
+2861 GGENGAKGFTGAL
-2874 LKATVLGV
+2874 LKATLLGV
-2882 VPALF
+2882 APALF
-2887 NDLVFGGDDEDE
+2887 NDLLFGGDDEDE

-2970 SNILTPLLQ
+2970 SNILTPLIQ

-2998 LQDKAPEEQY
+2998 LQKKAPEEQY
-3008 DASTDK
+3008 DATTDK
-3014 MSIWLGDKLGISPY
+3014 MSIWLGDKLKNIPIIGDKIASPY

-3063 LAPIKDQFTANSTFD
+3063 LAPIKDQFTANSTSD

-3085 YDLSDEMD
+3085 YDLSDKMD
-3093 KMPTAIKETDEY
+3093 KMPEATKETDEY
-3105 KIQDAYLYSVTSEMG
+3105 KVQDAYLYSVTSEMG
-3120 KLYAERRKVQADKN
+3120 KLYEERRKVQADKN

-3142 KVQAIQD
+3142 KVQAIQK
-3149 QINSLAKEGMENYK
+3149 QINDLAKEGMENYQ

-3187 TERWGSVFEDTL
+3187 TERWGSVFEDVL

-3204 LGMKLEEKTAY
+3204 LGMDLDEKSEY
-3215 FNATKTISSIQD
+3215 FRATKTISTIQD
-3227 SYKGSDDYAGK
+3227 NYKNLLESASDEEQDILYAERK
-3238 KRDVIGAIK
+3238 KEIINAVK
-3247 GTNLTGEQKAYLY
+3247 EKNLTGEQKAYLY
-3260 DKYYGNSDVVEAMVT
+3260 DKYYGNSDVVEAMVS

-3289 DFTADKYANGKTVP
+3289 DFTADKYANGKTIP
-3303 NSKKSKVFE
+3303 NSKKRKVFE

-3322 QKLIL
+3322 QRLVL
-3327 TKLQYPSYNEYNP
+3327 AKLQYPSYNEYNP
-3340 TIINYLNKSDMTYEQ
+3340 TIIEYLNNSEMTYEQ
-3355 MEKLL
+3355 VETLL